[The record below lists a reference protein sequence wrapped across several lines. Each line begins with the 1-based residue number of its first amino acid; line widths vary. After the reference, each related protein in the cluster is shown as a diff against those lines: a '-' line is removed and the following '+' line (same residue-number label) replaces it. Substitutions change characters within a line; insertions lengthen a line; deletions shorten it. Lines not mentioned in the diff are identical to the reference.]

1 MELVAWLLQVL
12 RSVCWQG
19 FVNEM
24 LKQVQHDTG
33 GNMISSKGKVRGQ
46 ITVTVRDCNGKVK
59 YYKNGFWRRI
69 MNLPERPM
77 IIKHH
82 NTITNQGDGLIAD
95 LLIPNPTQNKVD
107 ATNGYMRVGTGWTGS
122 TPKNNTGVNTPTGSF
137 KKLDSTYPKTQ
148 AAFGSSGQNVVLYR
162 TSFAAGDLNAN
173 GINEVALMNG
183 NTAAAKCL
191 AYAQITPAVNV
202 TSADSLQIDW
212 QITVSGS

>member
-1 MELVAWLLQVL
+1 
-12 RSVCWQG
+12 
-19 FVNEM
+19 
-24 LKQVQHDTG
+24 
-33 GNMISSKGKVRGQ
+33 MISSKGKVRGQ

-59 YYKNGFWRRI
+59 YYKNGFWRTLF
-69 MNLPERPM
+69 NLPRKPM

-82 NTITNQGDGLIAD
+82 NTITNQGDGMIAD
-95 LLIPNPTQNKVD
+95 LLISNPTQNKVD
-107 ATNGYMRVGTGWTGS
+107 ATNGYMRVGTGWTGT

-137 KKLDSTYPKTQ
+137 KKLDSTYPKTSGE
-148 AAFGSSGQNVVLYR
+148 FGATGQNVVLYR

-183 NTAAAKCL
+183 NTSAAKCL

-212 QITVSGS
+212 LITFNGA